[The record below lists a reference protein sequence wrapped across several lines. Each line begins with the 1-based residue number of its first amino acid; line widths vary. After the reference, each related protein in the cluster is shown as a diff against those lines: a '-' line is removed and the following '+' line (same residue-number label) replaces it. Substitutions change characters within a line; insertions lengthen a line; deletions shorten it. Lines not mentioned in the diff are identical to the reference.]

1 MGKRL
6 AKRGAKL
13 DLLVSSPALRAG
25 DCDLIA
31 PTRWAKGKDIVVNDQ
46 LYASS
51 PDDLLAVIRALDNK
65 LDRVMLVGHNHER
78 GRRVPLRHEG
88 MD

>member
-31 PTRWAKGKDIVVNDQ
+31 DEMG
-46 LYASS
+46 
-51 PDDLLAVIRALDNK
+51 
-65 LDRVMLVGHNHER
+65 
-78 GRRVPLRHEG
+78 
-88 MD
+88 